1 MKWLITGGDG
11 QLGRAMQAH
20 LSKSEVEHI
29 AFNRKELNIT
39 DESAIIRVF
48 KETQPDVVLTA
59 AAWTT
64 VDDAEGAVQEALQIN
79 AYGPSFLASACAI
92 SNARLVQISTDFV
105 FSGNSTTPWLE
116 ESKLDPISAYGRTKA
131 QGEELVQ
138 ATHSSGSYI
147 VRTAWLYSPW
157 GQNFVKTMARI
168 ALTEV
173 RTVEVVRDQLG
184 QPTSAMD
191 LATQIH
197 RMVDMEVRPGIYHGT
212 NGGQGSWF
220 DFAREIFFL
229 LNADVDRVTPI
240 NSSKLARPAKRPS
253 YSVLGQNRWSMVG
266 MQPMRDWREALKL
279 ALPSIISTL
288 SMEE

>member
-20 LSKSEVEHI
+20 LSKAEVEYI
-29 AFNRKELNIT
+29 AFNRKELDIT

-48 KETQPDVVLTA
+48 KETQPDIVLNA
-59 AAWTT
+59 AAWTK

-92 SNARLVQISTDFV
+92 SNARFVQISTDYV

-116 ESKLDPISAYGRTKA
+116 ESKLEPISAYGRTKA

-138 ATHSSGSYI
+138 ATYSSGSYI

-191 LATQIH
+191 LAIQIH
-197 RMVDMEVRPGIYHGT
+197 RMMEIEVRPGIYHGT

-240 NSSKLARPAKRPS
+240 NSSKLVRPAKRPS
-253 YSVLGQNRWSMVG
+253 YSVLGQNQWSMVG

-288 SMEE
+288 NMEQ